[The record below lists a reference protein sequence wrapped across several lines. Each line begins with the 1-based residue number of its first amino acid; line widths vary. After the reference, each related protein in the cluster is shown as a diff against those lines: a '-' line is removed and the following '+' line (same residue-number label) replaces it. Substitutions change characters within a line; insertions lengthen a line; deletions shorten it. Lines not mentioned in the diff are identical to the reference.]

1 MKKYAEKKNAGLFI
15 VLHISLLFSSLS
27 GVCSKMAAAQTD
39 LKGFGMW
46 YFAVLLIMAVYAVI
60 WQQILKKL
68 PLTVAYANKP
78 VSLIWGMVWGSFFFE
93 ETVNAG
99 KILGALI
106 IITGVY
112 LVVSEKEETEKCST

>member
-46 YFAVLLIMAVYAVI
+46 YFAVLLIMAVM
-60 WQQILKKL
+60 Q
-68 PLTVAYANKP
+68 
-78 VSLIWGMVWGSFFFE
+78 
-93 ETVNAG
+93 
-99 KILGALI
+99 
-106 IITGVY
+106 
-112 LVVSEKEETEKCST
+112 

>member
-39 LKGFGMW
+39 LKGFCMW

-78 VSLIWGMVWGSFFFE
+78 VSLIWGMVWGTLIFK
-93 ETVNAG
+93 ETITWNM
-99 KILGALI
+99 ILGAVI
-106 IITGVY
+106 IFAGIY
-112 LVVSEKEETEKCST
+112 LVVTADE

>member
-68 PLTVAYANKP
+68 
-78 VSLIWGMVWGSFFFE
+78 IWGMVWGTLIFK
-93 ETVNAG
+93 ETITWNM
-99 KILGALI
+99 ILGAVI
-106 IITGVY
+106 IFAGIY
-112 LVVSEKEETEKCST
+112 LVVTADE

>member
-1 MKKYAEKKNAGLFI
+1 MTMIQLIACIGMIAGLFI

-60 WQQILKKL
+60 WQQI
-68 PLTVAYANKP
+68 TA
-78 VSLIWGMVWGSFFFE
+78 
-93 ETVNAG
+93 
-99 KILGALI
+99 
-106 IITGVY
+106 
-112 LVVSEKEETEKCST
+112 

>member
-39 LKGFGMW
+39 LKGFCMW
-46 YFAVLLIMAVYAVI
+46 YFAVLLIMAVYAE
-60 WQQILKKL
+60 ILKKL

-78 VSLIWGMVWGSFFFE
+78 VSLIWGMVWGTLIFK
-93 ETVNAG
+93 ETITWNM
-99 KILGALI
+99 ILGAVI
-106 IITGVY
+106 IFAGIY
-112 LVVSEKEETEKCST
+112 LVVTADE